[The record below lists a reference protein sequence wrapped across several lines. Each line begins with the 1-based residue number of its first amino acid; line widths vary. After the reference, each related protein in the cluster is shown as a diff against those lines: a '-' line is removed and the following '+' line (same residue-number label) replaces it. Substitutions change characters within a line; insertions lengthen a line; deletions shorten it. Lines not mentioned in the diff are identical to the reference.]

1 MNNNNFLTSDI
12 AIASYL
18 MMKGMTLINASREK
32 TGRFKFEFS
41 DPQNLAQKNAVEYVN
56 SESAKFDAHMKNL
69 KNIIFK
75 N

>member
-1 MNNNNFLTSDI
+1 MNNNYITSDI

-18 MMKGMTLINASREK
+18 MMKGMQLVDASKERS
-32 TGRFKFEFS
+32 GRFRFEFA
-41 DPQNLAQKNAVEYVN
+41 DPQGLAQKYVVEYVN

>member
-1 MNNNNFLTSDI
+1 MNNNYITSDI

-18 MMKGMTLINASREK
+18 MMKGMTLLDARRERG
-32 TGRFKFEFS
+32 GRFRFEFT
-41 DPQNLAQKNAVEYVN
+41 DPQDLAQKYAVEYVN

>member
-1 MNNNNFLTSDI
+1 MSNYITSDI

-18 MMKGMTLINASREK
+18 MMKGMTIIHASKERN
-32 TGRFKFEFS
+32 GRFRFEFE
-41 DPQNLAQKNAVEYVN
+41 DPNNIAQKYVVEYVN

>member
-1 MNNNNFLTSDI
+1 MRVSGRKERN
-12 AIASYL
+12 
-18 MMKGMTLINASREK
+18 
-32 TGRFKFEFS
+32 GRFRFEFE
-41 DPQNLAQKNAVEYVN
+41 DPNNIAQKYVVEYVN

>member
-1 MNNNNFLTSDI
+1 MNNNYITSDI

-18 MMKGMTLINASREK
+18 MMKGMTLLDARRERG
-32 TGRFKFEFS
+32 GRFRFEFS
-41 DPQNLAQKNAVEYVN
+41 DPQNLAQKYAVEYVN